1 MNIREYLSKQTALF
15 FLILGIVLVIS
26 LGFIDKITGPEI
38 SFSIF
43 YLLPIIL
50 VTWFS
55 NKWIGILISI
65 ASAITW
71 LLADLMSGG
80 TYSHWIIPFWN
91 TLVRLG
97 FFMIIIYILLRLK
110 SAFELEKMLSRID
123 SLTGVANGKYFI
135 EMVNGE
141 LIRSSRDNHPF
152 TIAYM
157 DLDNFKAV
165 NDRFGHNEGDIV
177 LCTVANTI
185 RSNIRATDIVGRL
198 GGDEFAIL
206 FPEMEAEKSQ
216 VVIRKIHKSLLDTV
230 LENRW
235 PITVSIGVGTFI
247 GSQLSVDEIIIMTE
261 SLMYSVKNAGKNRIK
276 YEVFGN
282 Y

>member
-80 TYSHWIIPFWN
+80 TYSHRIIPYWN

-110 SAFELEKMLSRID
+110 SALELEKLLSRID